1 MRKTIYFRDDGSWEA
16 IKGAADKEGLSV
28 SKYIVRRCLS
38 SGVVSKTV
46 VKDSGQL
53 DRIEKKVDA
62 LVGRVFDL
70 PEGVEVNISRAAK
83 IDLLEHTSPP
93 KKSDPAGAKQD
104 VIDSLKAKVAKIP
117 GKKSDPYFRPME
129 KKGSKKGG
137 KK

>member
-16 IKGAADKEGLSV
+16 IKGAAEKEGLSV

-38 SGVVSKTV
+38 SGVVSKTMI
-46 VKDSGQL
+46 KDSGQL

-62 LVGRVFDL
+62 LMDSVKAKENLSKG
-70 PEGVEVNISRAAK
+70 PVEMVAFTT
-83 IDLLEHTSPP
+83 EPP

-104 VIDSLKAKVAKIP
+104 VIDSLKAKVALIP
-117 GKKSDPYFRPME
+117 GKTSDPYFRPME